1 MSSVRKSIF
10 SGQDLGSLRFV
21 RMQAADL
28 AEVLAIEY
36 AVYPFPWTNG
46 NFLDSLNSGYETW
59 VLRDASRNLVG
70 YFLMMPAVDEAHLL
84 NITVHADL
92 HGQGIGRKMLGHV
105 VKLAQEK
112 GLASVLLEVRPS
124 NRRALA
130 IYTRYGFQRIGV
142 RKNYYPA
149 VHNTREDAIVMRL
162 PV

>member
-10 SGQDLGSLRFV
+10 SGQDVRSLRFA

-59 VLRDASRNLVG
+59 ILRDASHNLAG
-70 YFLMMPAVDEAHLL
+70 YFLMMPVVDEAHLL
-84 NITVHADL
+84 NITVHPDV
-92 HGQGIGRKMLGHV
+92 HGRGIGRTMLDQV
-105 VKLAQEK
+105 VRLAQDK
-112 GLASVLLEVRPS
+112 GLVSVLLEVRPS
-124 NRRALA
+124 NQRALT

-149 VHNTREDAIVMRL
+149 EHNTREDAIVMRL
-162 PV
+162 PL

>member
-1 MSSVRKSIF
+1 MSSVRKSLF
-10 SGQDLGSLRFV
+10 PREDPGSMQFT
-21 RMQAADL
+21 RMQVTDL
-28 AEVLAIEY
+28 KEVLAIEY

-59 VLRDASRNLVG
+59 VLRDSAHDLVG

-92 HGQGIGRKMLGHV
+92 HGQGIGRTMLDYIV
-105 VKLAQEK
+105 ERTRDK

-124 NRRALA
+124 NQRALT
-130 IYTRYGFQRIGV
+130 IYTRYGFQKIGV

-149 VHNTREDAIVMRL
+149 AHNTREDAIVMRL
-162 PV
+162 SL